1 MGIRGDVPA
10 NVKTTVRRVLVV
22 DDELDTAETLSF
34 LLRDAGHQV
43 EFAIN
48 GYSAIE
54 LAHRLRPDIIFLDL
68 GLPDIDGCQLA
79 RQLRR
84 VPGLER
90 ARIVA
95 VTGLGREAEKL
106 ALEAGCDECLRK
118 PVAPAL
124 IERALDPLGG

>member
-1 MGIRGDVPA
+1 MPSK
-10 NVKTTVRRVLVV
+10 VKTAVRRVLVV

-48 GYSAIE
+48 GYAAIE

-68 GLPDIDGCQLA
+68 GLPDIDGFQLA
-79 RQLRR
+79 RDLRR
-84 VPGLER
+84 VPGLEG

-95 VTGLGREAEKL
+95 VTGRGREAEER

-124 IERALDPLGG
+124 IERAIDSLAG

>member
-95 VTGLGREAEKL
+95 VTGLGREAEN
-106 ALEAGCDECLRK
+106 
-118 PVAPAL
+118 V
-124 IERALDPLGG
+124 